1 MIIIIEEGR
10 CKDKSYKYTCFFNR
24 MKRRRERENERKR
37 ERERERNK
45 NPQLQCGK
53 IAFASHMKH
62 TPRREVCDSI

>member
-1 MIIIIEEGR
+1 
-10 CKDKSYKYTCFFNR
+10 